1 MNDVLL
7 TKIIFTITAV
17 AVSAITLGILAVL
30 WFIIPMVRDLREMV
44 GKIRKAGE
52 HVEKDF
58 EALRA
63 NLHEEGHKAKTI
75 VDLALNFVGQKLKPK
90 ATRRPKKPSS
100 SESQPH

>member
-1 MNDVLL
+1 MNDILL
-7 TKIIFTITAV
+7 TNLFFAITALAVV
-17 AVSAITLGILAVL
+17 AVTLGILAVL
-30 WFIIPMVRDLREMV
+30 WFVVPMVRDLKEIV

-75 VDLALNFVGQKLKPK
+75 ADLALNFVGQKLKPK

-100 SESQPH
+100 SEAQPH